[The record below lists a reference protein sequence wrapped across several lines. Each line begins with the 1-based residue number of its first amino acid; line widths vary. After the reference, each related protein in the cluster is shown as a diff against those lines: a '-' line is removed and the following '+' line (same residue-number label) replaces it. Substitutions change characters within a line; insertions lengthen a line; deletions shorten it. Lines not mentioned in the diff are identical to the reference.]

1 MGGLHRVDSR
11 EHSRPVPGQGTQC
24 AEGLRLEVPG
34 RRGGGVEV
42 VVERKLASYYSSED
56 ATAWQQAGLT
66 PSLPGTPMSVFCQ
79 DGVLSAV
86 ARGLTLSQYL
96 ARRPPQEVCPWV

>member
-1 MGGLHRVDSR
+1 MDSR
-11 EHSRPVPGQGTQC
+11 EHSRPVPGQGMQC

-34 RRGGGVEV
+34 RRGGGVGV

-66 PSLPGTPMSVFCQ
+66 PRLPRHSRVFFCQ

-86 ARGLTLSQYL
+86 ARGLTLSQHL
-96 ARRPPQEVCPWV
+96 ARRPPKEVCPWV